1 MTIEGHKKAA
11 PFIAEYDKVLAIR
24 DRIAST
30 KTLSIVV
37 NNQDR
42 IDSFTVGNLDDI
54 GEAIVELLD
63 RRLASLNEQINKIN

>member
-24 DRIAST
+24 DRIAVNEII
-30 KTLSIVV
+30 SIVV

-42 IDSFTVGNLDDI
+42 IDYFFIGKLDEI
-54 GEAIVELLD
+54 GEVIIELLD
-63 RRLASLNEQINKIN
+63 KRLAYLNEQINRIN